1 MGCLGYAGCITNGEK
16 GTFLHPDTLWHAD
29 DLDQVKEG
37 DIVCLNDSGTAIVL
51 WEKDSLQNSLML
63 TEACNCNCL
72 MCPQP
77 PQKHA
82 PELLQQA
89 ENILDL
95 LHGKHVPHICI
106 TGGEPT
112 LLKEKFIRLLHRC
125 TQEHPEAVVN
135 ILTNGKTFS
144 DISFAAEAARAA
156 SGNTLFCISLHSE
169 LDHLHDELVGR
180 KGSFAETQRGIYNLA
195 TCGAHIEI
203 RHVITK
209 LNYKRLFHFAEH
221 VYSYFPFCSHY
232 ALMGLEICG
241 HAAINKEHIAIFP
254 HEYKEQL
261 TRAVLYMH
269 RRGLPV
275 SVYNIPL
282 CLCDPRIHL
291 FARQSISNWKNKY
304 APQCSECIRQEDC
317 AGFFSTSVSLPF
329 EYIQPIQEEV

>member
-1 MGCLGYAGCITNGEK
+1 MRTINGQASGAFAPIIGEAVTTRRPFYARSKAILVTPHLDMGCLGYAGCITNGEK

-112 LLKEKFIRLLHRC
+112 LLKPRGTHPPPGAMPGARRTALLPRPGPGRC
-125 TQEHPEAVVN
+125 
-135 ILTNGKTFS
+135 
-144 DISFAAEAARAA
+144 R
-156 SGNTLFCISLHSE
+156 
-169 LDHLHDELVGR
+169 
-180 KGSFAETQRGIYNLA
+180 
-195 TCGAHIEI
+195 
-203 RHVITK
+203 
-209 LNYKRLFHFAEH
+209 
-221 VYSYFPFCSHY
+221 
-232 ALMGLEICG
+232 
-241 HAAINKEHIAIFP
+241 
-254 HEYKEQL
+254 
-261 TRAVLYMH
+261 
-269 RRGLPV
+269 
-275 SVYNIPL
+275 
-282 CLCDPRIHL
+282 
-291 FARQSISNWKNKY
+291 
-304 APQCSECIRQEDC
+304 
-317 AGFFSTSVSLPF
+317 
-329 EYIQPIQEEV
+329 